1 MCAVGGASGGP
12 AARRAGQYM
21 YARAGAG
28 FHDARRDGPMRG
40 GCSQKDPAGVSC
52 TGLLRSQ
59 PGGPSPFRP
68 RNLFATASQSHRR
81 ARASI
86 RGHLHLRDG
95 EGDAAQRANAGLPSI
110 LSANPGK
117 VAGSRSQI
125 PPVRDPC
132 RRSPPTS
139 SGDLPAHAQQIP
151 RNITNGD
158 LYRYRGVTSPAS
170 LPTPIVIPPHSSA
183 TITRPASRPFAFDV
197 RPRSDSTHAAC
208 ACRSSAQP
216 ARVHLRRRSTRKP
229 CPRRTLVNATG
240 QGAAILRVARIGGPL
255 SLGAM
260 CVQ

>member
-1 MCAVGGASGGP
+1 M
-12 AARRAGQYM
+12 
-21 YARAGAG
+21 
-28 FHDARRDGPMRG
+28 HRRD
-40 GCSQKDPAGVSC
+40 D
-52 TGLLRSQ
+52 
-59 PGGPSPFRP
+59 
-68 RNLFATASQSHRR
+68 
-81 ARASI
+81 
-86 RGHLHLRDG
+86 

-139 SGDLPAHAQQIP
+139 SGDLPASPLPRAANTSQYHKRRLVSDHTSHPQIVA
-151 RNITNGD
+151 R
-158 LYRYRGVTSPAS
+158 TSPAS

-229 CPRRTLVNATG
+229 CPRRTLVNATV